1 MVRAGFLGGRWGN
14 CPLAEG
20 SYFVKS
26 YQLLAAIA
34 LCFSREAS
42 GAAHPTDQ
50 AKQSWK
56 RQGDLGVF
64 LHKDAWDKWNRTRG
78 TTEIL
83 GIDLNLGKN
92 LYNGQSLTDSFSPL
106 INNSHRSVLET

>member
-14 CPLAEG
+14 CLLAEG

-42 GAAHPTDQ
+42 GVAHPIDQ

-64 LHKDAWDKWNRTRG
+64 LHKGAWDKWNRTRG

-83 GIDLNLGKN
+83 GIDPNLERICTMG
-92 LYNGQSLTDSFSPL
+92 
-106 INNSHRSVLET
+106 SHR